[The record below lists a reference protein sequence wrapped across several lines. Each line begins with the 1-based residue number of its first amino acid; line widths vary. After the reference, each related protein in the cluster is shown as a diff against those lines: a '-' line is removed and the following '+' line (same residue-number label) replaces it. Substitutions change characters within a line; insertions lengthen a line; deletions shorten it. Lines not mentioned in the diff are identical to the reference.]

1 MCNLIEDGDS
11 RRARLRLPRTHRWW
25 LALRNRLRDPD
36 DGSVARHLVASA
48 RGGARIPRR
57 IEQVSLQLPV
67 AATCGGIV
75 QARLTFP
82 TRPAKSR
89 LAKWNAWSL
98 ELVPRGGI
106 EPPTREFSDPCA
118 ADRSG
123 TGVPR
128 CRAQRRRCFSLTL
141 AARQSGF
148 LGNAAALGHW
158 RRKFTRRPSPTAGS
172 LRSGQ
177 PPTGN
182 SIRPRC
188 TGDRCTSTS

>member
-11 RRARLRLPRTHRWW
+11 RRARLRLPRTHLWW

-36 DGSVARHLVASA
+36 DGSVARHLGASA

-67 AATCGGIV
+67 AAIRGGIV

-89 LAKWNAWSL
+89 LDEVNAWSL
-98 ELVPRGGI
+98 ELVPRG
-106 EPPTREFSDPCA
+106 EPPTRGFSVPCA

-128 CRAQRRRCFSLTL
+128 CRALIGW
-141 AARQSGF
+141 SG
-148 LGNAAALGHW
+148 GATK
-158 RRKFTRRPSPTAGS
+158 R
-172 LRSGQ
+172 
-177 PPTGN
+177 
-182 SIRPRC
+182 
-188 TGDRCTSTS
+188 